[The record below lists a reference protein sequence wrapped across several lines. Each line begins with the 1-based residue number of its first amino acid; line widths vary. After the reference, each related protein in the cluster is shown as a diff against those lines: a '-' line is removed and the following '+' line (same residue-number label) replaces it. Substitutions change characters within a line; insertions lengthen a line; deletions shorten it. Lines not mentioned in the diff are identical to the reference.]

1 MAFYGGMRGILAAET
16 PTWRRRHSRKCP
28 HHAWA
33 GRSVEAAPASVP
45 KPPNAKNPASEED
58 GVFEMREEKKMRLAD
73 LAATD
78 FPAS

>member
-1 MAFYGGMRGILAAET
+1 MDAAAESLLDFESAN
-16 PTWRRRHSRKCP
+16 RVALH
-28 HHAWA
+28 
-33 GRSVEAAPASVP
+33 VMLPAFGIGSS
-45 KPPNAKNPASEED
+45 KRKNPASEED